1 MLRYRRIELRGVRNM
16 KKKLFITRKFPAHI
30 VEPLQEYYD
39 IEQWEEEEIVIPRE
53 KLLAAVADC
62 EVLWVTL
69 ADQVDEELLLHAPKL
84 KLVTNLAVGYNN
96 IDVKALRKRG
106 IMATNTP
113 GVLTN
118 TTADLVWG
126 LLLATARRIPESERY
141 LREGKWKS
149 WYPMQLVGKD
159 VSGSTIGII
168 GMGRIGQAVARR
180 AKGFDMKILY
190 NNRRRRH
197 EVEEMYGFQYVS
209 LEDLLK
215 QSDFVVIMTPFNN
228 DTVGLIGAKELA
240 LMKEDAVL
248 INASRGGII
257 DENALYDTL
266 KNGKLWAAGLD
277 VFEQEPIALDHPL
290 LTLPNVVALPHIGSA
305 SLQTRTAMLM
315 LNVKELTAYG
325 QGKAV
330 TNRID

>member
-1 MLRYRRIELRGVRNM
+1 M

-30 VEPLQEYYD
+30 VEPLKEFY
-39 IEQWEEEEIVIPRE
+39 EVSQWEEEEIVIPRD
-53 KLLAAVADC
+53 KLLASVADC
-62 EVLWVTL
+62 EVLWVTI
-69 ADQVDEELLLHAPKL
+69 ADQVDEELLSQAPNL
-84 KLVTNLAVGYNN
+84 KLVTNLAVGFNN

-118 TTADLVWG
+118 TTADLVFG

-159 VSGSTIGII
+159 VSGATVGII

-197 EVEEMYGFQYVS
+197 EAEEMYGFRYVS
-209 LEDLLK
+209 LEDLLQ
-215 QSDFVVIMTPFNN
+215 QSDFVVIMTPYNS
-228 DTVGLIGAKELA
+228 DTEGLIGAHELS

-257 DENALYDTL
+257 DEAALYDVL
-266 KNGKLWAAGLD
+266 KSGKLWAAGLD
-277 VFEQEPIALDHPL
+277 VFEQEPVAMNHPL
-290 LTLPNVVALPHIGSA
+290 LTLPNVALPHIGSA
-305 SLQTRTAMLM
+305 SLETRTAMLM
-315 LNVKELTAYG
+315 LNVKALVAYG
-325 QGKAV
+325 QGKAIS
-330 TNRID
+330 NRID

>member
-1 MLRYRRIELRGVRNM
+1 M

-30 VEPLQEYYD
+30 VEPLKEFY
-39 IEQWEEEEIVIPRE
+39 EVSQWEEAEIVIPRD
-53 KLLAAVADC
+53 KLLAFVADC
-62 EVLWVTL
+62 EVLWVTI
-69 ADQVDEELLLHAPKL
+69 ADQVDEELLSQAPNL
-84 KLVTNLAVGYNN
+84 KLVTNLAVGFNN

-118 TTADLVWG
+118 TTADLVFG

-159 VSGSTIGII
+159 VSGATIGII

-197 EVEEMYGFQYVS
+197 EAEEMYGFRYVS
-209 LEDLLK
+209 LEDLLQ
-215 QSDFVVIMTPFNN
+215 QSDFVVIMTPYNS
-228 DTVGLIGAKELA
+228 DTEGLIGAHELA

-257 DENALYDTL
+257 DEAALYDVL
-266 KNGKLWAAGLD
+266 KSGKLWAAGLD
-277 VFEQEPIALDHPL
+277 VFEQEPVAMDHPL
-290 LTLPNVVALPHIGSA
+290 LTLPNVVTLPHIGSA
-305 SLQTRTAMLM
+305 SLETRTAMLM
-315 LNVKELTAYG
+315 LNVKALAAYG
-325 QGKAV
+325 QGKAIS
-330 TNRID
+330 NRID

>member
-1 MLRYRRIELRGVRNM
+1 M

-30 VEPLQEYYD
+30 VEPLKEYYD

-69 ADQVDEELLLHAPKL
+69 ADQVDEELLLHAPNL
-84 KLVTNLAVGYNN
+84 KLVTNLAVGFNN
-96 IDVKALRKRG
+96 IDIKALRKRG

-118 TTADLVWG
+118 TTADFVMG
-126 LLLATARRIPESERY
+126 LLLATARRIPEGDRY

-159 VSGSTIGII
+159 VSGATIGII

-197 EVEEMYGFQYVS
+197 EAEEMYGFQYAS

-215 QSDFVVIMTPFNN
+215 QSDFVVIMTPYNN
-228 DTVGLIGAKELA
+228 DTVGLIGAEELA
-240 LMKEDAVL
+240 MMKDDAVL

-266 KNGKLWAAGLD
+266 KSGKLWAAGLD
-277 VFEQEPIALDHPL
+277 VFEQEPISLDHPL

-325 QGKAV
+325 QGKV
-330 TNRID
+330 PSNRID

>member
-1 MLRYRRIELRGVRNM
+1 M
-16 KKKLFITRKFPAHI
+16 KKKLFITRKFPTHI
-30 VEPLQEYYD
+30 VELLQEFYE
-39 IEQWEEEEIVIPRE
+39 ISQWDEEEIVIPRE

-62 EVLWVTL
+62 EVLWVTI
-69 ADQVDEELLLHAPKL
+69 ADQVDEELLSHAPNL

-96 IDVKALRKRG
+96 IDVKALKKRG

-118 TTADLVWG
+118 TTADLVFG

-159 VSGSTIGII
+159 VSGATIGII

-197 EVEEMYGFQYVS
+197 EAEEMYGFLYVS

-215 QSDFVVIMTPFNN
+215 QSDFVVIMTPYNS
-228 DTVGLIGAKELA
+228 DTEGLIGAKELA

-257 DENALYDTL
+257 DEDALYDVL

-277 VFEQEPIALDHPL
+277 VFEQEPIAMDHPL

-305 SLQTRTAMLM
+305 SLETRTAMLM
-315 LNVKELTAYG
+315 LNVKALTAYG
-325 QGKAV
+325 QGKAIS
-330 TNRID
+330 NRID

>member
-1 MLRYRRIELRGVRNM
+1 M

-30 VEPLQEYYD
+30 VEPLKEFY
-39 IEQWEEEEIVIPRE
+39 EVSQWEEAEIVIPRD
-53 KLLAAVADC
+53 KLLAFVADC
-62 EVLWVTL
+62 EVLWVTI
-69 ADQVDEELLLHAPKL
+69 ADQVDEELLSQAPNL
-84 KLVTNLAVGYNN
+84 KLVTNLAVGFNN

-118 TTADLVWG
+118 TTADLVFG

-141 LREGKWKS
+141 LRVGKWKS

-159 VSGSTIGII
+159 VSGATIGII

-197 EVEEMYGFQYVS
+197 EAEEMYGFRYVS
-209 LEDLLK
+209 LEDLLQ
-215 QSDFVVIMTPFNN
+215 QSDFVVIMTPYNS
-228 DTVGLIGAKELA
+228 DTEGLIGAHELA

-257 DENALYDTL
+257 DEAALYDVL
-266 KNGKLWAAGLD
+266 KSGKLWAAGLD
-277 VFEQEPIALDHPL
+277 VFEQEPVAMDHPL

-305 SLQTRTAMLM
+305 SLETRTAMLM
-315 LNVKELTAYG
+315 LNVKALAAYG
-325 QGKAV
+325 QGKAIS
-330 TNRID
+330 NRID

>member
-1 MLRYRRIELRGVRNM
+1 M
-16 KKKLFITRKFPAHI
+16 KKKLFITRKFPTHI
-30 VEPLQEYYD
+30 VELLQEFYE
-39 IEQWEEEEIVIPRE
+39 ISQWDEEEIVIPRE

-62 EVLWVTL
+62 EVLWVTI
-69 ADQVDEELLLHAPKL
+69 ADQVDEELLSHAPNL

-96 IDVKALRKRG
+96 IDVKALKKRG

-118 TTADLVWG
+118 TTADLVFG

-149 WYPMQLVGKD
+149 WFPMQLVGKD
-159 VSGSTIGII
+159 VSGATIGII

-197 EVEEMYGFQYVS
+197 EAEEMYGFLYVS

-215 QSDFVVIMTPFNN
+215 QSDFVVIMTPYNS
-228 DTVGLIGAKELA
+228 DTEGLIGAKELA

-257 DENALYDTL
+257 DEDALYDVL

-277 VFEQEPIALDHPL
+277 VFEQEPIAMDHPL

-305 SLQTRTAMLM
+305 SLETRTAMLM
-315 LNVKELTAYG
+315 LNVKALTAYG
-325 QGKAV
+325 QGKAIS
-330 TNRID
+330 NRID

>member
-1 MLRYRRIELRGVRNM
+1 M

-30 VEPLQEYYD
+30 VEPLKEYYD

-69 ADQVDEELLLHAPKL
+69 ADQVDEELLLHAPNL

-228 DTVGLIGAKELA
+228 DTVGLIGAEELA
-240 LMKEDAVL
+240 LMKDDAVL

-257 DENALYDTL
+257 DENALYETL
-266 KNGKLWAAGLD
+266 TSGKLWAAGLD

>member
-1 MLRYRRIELRGVRNM
+1 M

-39 IEQWEEEEIVIPRE
+39 IEQWEEEEVVIPRE
-53 KLLAAVADC
+53 KLLASVGDC

-69 ADQVDEELLLHAPKL
+69 ADQVDEELLVHAPNL
-84 KLVTNLAVGYNN
+84 KLVTNLAVGFNN
-96 IDVKALRKRG
+96 IDVNALRKRG

-118 TTADLVWG
+118 TTADLVFG

-141 LREGKWKS
+141 LREGRWKS
-149 WYPMQLVGKD
+149 WFPMQLVGKD
-159 VSGSTIGII
+159 VSSATIGII

-180 AKGFDMKILY
+180 AKGFDMKVLY

-197 EVEEMYGFQYVS
+197 EAEEMYGFKYAS
-209 LEDLLK
+209 LEELLK
-215 QSDFVVIMTPFNN
+215 QSDFVVIMTPYNN
-228 DTVGLIGAKELA
+228 DTVGLIGAEELA
-240 LMKEDAVL
+240 LMRDDAVL

-257 DENALYDTL
+257 DENALYETL

-277 VFEQEPIALDHPL
+277 VFEHEPIALDHPL

-305 SLQTRTAMLM
+305 SLETRTAMLT
-315 LNVKELTAYG
+315 LNVKALTAYG

-330 TNRID
+330 SNRID

>member
-1 MLRYRRIELRGVRNM
+1 M
-16 KKKLFITRKFPAHI
+16 KKKLFITRKFPAQF
-30 VEPLQEYYD
+30 VEPLEEFYD
-39 IEQWEEEEIVIPRE
+39 IEQWPEEELVMPRE
-53 KLLAAVADC
+53 KLLEAVARC

-69 ADQVDEELLLHAPKL
+69 EDLVDEELLSHAPNL
-84 KLVTNLAVGYNN
+84 KLVTNLAVGFNN
-96 IDVKALRKRG
+96 IDIQALRKYG
-106 IMATNTP
+106 VKATNTP

-118 TTADLVWG
+118 STADLVFG

-159 VSGSTIGII
+159 VSGTTIGII

-180 AKGFDMKILY
+180 AKGFDMKVLY
-190 NNRRRRH
+190 HNRRRRH
-197 EVEEMYGFQYVS
+197 EAEEMYGFKYAS
-209 LEDLLK
+209 LEELLQ
-215 QSDFVVIMTPFNN
+215 QSDFVVIMTPYNK

-240 LMKEDAVL
+240 MMKDDAVL

-257 DENALYDTL
+257 DEAALYETL
-266 KNGKLWAAGLD
+266 KSGKLWAVGLD
-277 VFEQEPIALDHPL
+277 VFEYEPIAMDHPL

-305 SLQTRTAMLM
+305 SIQARTAMLT
-315 LNVKELTAYG
+315 LNFNALAAYG

-330 TNRID
+330 SNRID

>member
-1 MLRYRRIELRGVRNM
+1 M
-16 KKKLFITRKFPAHI
+16 KKKLFITRKFPVHI
-30 VEPLQEYYD
+30 VEPLQEYYE
-39 IEQWEEEEIVIPRE
+39 IEQWEEEEAVIPRE
-53 KLLAAVADC
+53 KLLTAVTDC
-62 EVLWVTL
+62 EVLWVTIE
-69 ADQVDEELLLHAPKL
+69 DQVDEELLSYAPNL
-84 KLVTNLAVGYNN
+84 KLVTNLAVGFNN

-118 TTADLVWG
+118 TTADLVFG

-159 VSGSTIGII
+159 VSAATIGII

-197 EVEEMYGFQYVS
+197 EAEEMYGFKYAS
-209 LEDLLK
+209 LEELLK
-215 QSDFVVIMTPFNN
+215 LSDFVVIMTPYNS
-228 DTVGLIGAKELA
+228 DTVGLIGAEELA
-240 LMKEDAVL
+240 LMKDDAVL

-257 DENALYDTL
+257 DEDALYHTL

-277 VFEQEPIALDHPL
+277 VFEHEPIALDHPL

-305 SLQTRTAMLM
+305 SLETRTAMFT
-315 LNVKELTAYG
+315 LNVKALTAYG

-330 TNRID
+330 SNRID

>member
-1 MLRYRRIELRGVRNM
+1 M
-16 KKKLFITRKFPAHI
+16 KKKLFITRKFPTHI
-30 VEPLQEYYD
+30 VEPLQEYYE
-39 IEQWEEEEIVIPRE
+39 ISQWEEEEIVIPRD
-53 KLLAAVADC
+53 KLLAAVTNC
-62 EVLWVTL
+62 EVLWVTI
-69 ADQVDEELLLHAPKL
+69 ADQVDEELLSYAPNL

-96 IDVKALRKRG
+96 IDVKALRKKG

-118 TTADLVWG
+118 TTADLVFG

-159 VSGSTIGII
+159 VSGATIGII

-180 AKGFDMKILY
+180 AKGFEMKVLY

-197 EVEEMYGFQYVS
+197 EAEEMYGFQYVS

-215 QSDFVVIMTPFNN
+215 QSDFVVIMTPYNS
-228 DTVGLIGAKELA
+228 DTEGLIGAQELA
-240 LMKEDAVL
+240 LMKDDAVL

-257 DENALYDTL
+257 DETALYDVL

-277 VFEQEPIALDHPL
+277 VFEQEPIAMDHPL

-305 SLQTRTAMLM
+305 SLETRTAMLM
-315 LNVKELTAYG
+315 LNVKALTAYG
-325 QGKAV
+325 QGKAIS
-330 TNRID
+330 NRID

>member
-1 MLRYRRIELRGVRNM
+1 M

-209 LEDLLK
+209 VEDLLK

-228 DTVGLIGAKELA
+228 DTVGLIGVEELA
-240 LMKEDAVL
+240 LMKDDAVL

-277 VFEQEPIALDHPL
+277 VFEQEPIALNHPL

>member
-1 MLRYRRIELRGVRNM
+1 M

-30 VEPLQEYYD
+30 VEPLKEYYD

-69 ADQVDEELLLHAPKL
+69 ADQVNEELLLHAPNL
-84 KLVTNLAVGYNN
+84 KLVTNLAVGFNN
-96 IDVKALRKRG
+96 IDIKALRKRG

-118 TTADLVWG
+118 TTADFVMG
-126 LLLATARRIPESERY
+126 LLLATARRIPEGDRY

-159 VSGSTIGII
+159 VSGATIGII

-197 EVEEMYGFQYVS
+197 EAEEMYGFQYAS

-228 DTVGLIGAKELA
+228 DTVGLIGAEELA
-240 LMKEDAVL
+240 MMKDDAVL

-266 KNGKLWAAGLD
+266 KSGKLWAAGLD
-277 VFEQEPIALDHPL
+277 VFEQEPISLDHPL

-325 QGKAV
+325 QGKV
-330 TNRID
+330 PSNRID

>member
-1 MLRYRRIELRGVRNM
+1 M

-53 KLLAAVADC
+53 QLLAAVADC

>member
-1 MLRYRRIELRGVRNM
+1 M

-30 VEPLQEYYD
+30 VEPLKEYYD

-69 ADQVDEELLLHAPKL
+69 ADQVDEELLLHAPNL
-84 KLVTNLAVGYNN
+84 KLVTNLAVGFNN
-96 IDVKALRKRG
+96 IDIKALRKRG

-118 TTADLVWG
+118 TTADFVMG
-126 LLLATARRIPESERY
+126 LLLATARRIPEGDRY

-159 VSGSTIGII
+159 VSGATIGII

-197 EVEEMYGFQYVS
+197 EAEEMYGFQYAS

-228 DTVGLIGAKELA
+228 DTVGLIGAEELA
-240 LMKEDAVL
+240 MMKDDAVL

-266 KNGKLWAAGLD
+266 KSGKLWAAGLD
-277 VFEQEPIALDHPL
+277 VFEQEPISLDHPL

-325 QGKAV
+325 QGKV
-330 TNRID
+330 PSNRID

>member
-1 MLRYRRIELRGVRNM
+1 M
-16 KKKLFITRKFPAHI
+16 KKKLFITRKFPVHI
-30 VEPLQEYYD
+30 VEPLQEYYE
-39 IEQWEEEEIVIPRE
+39 IEQWEEEEAVIPRE
-53 KLLAAVADC
+53 KLLMAVTDC
-62 EVLWVTL
+62 EVLWVTIE
-69 ADQVDEELLLHAPKL
+69 DQVDEELLSHAPNL
-84 KLVTNLAVGYNN
+84 KLVTNLAVGFNN

-118 TTADLVWG
+118 TTADLVFG

-159 VSGSTIGII
+159 VSGATIGII

-197 EVEEMYGFQYVS
+197 EAEEMYGFKYAS
-209 LEDLLK
+209 LEELLK
-215 QSDFVVIMTPFNN
+215 LSDFVVIMTPYNS
-228 DTVGLIGAKELA
+228 DTVGLIGSEELA
-240 LMKEDAVL
+240 LMKDDAVL

-257 DENALYDTL
+257 DEDALYHTL

-277 VFEQEPIALDHPL
+277 VFEHEPIALDHPL

-305 SLQTRTAMLM
+305 SLETRMAMFM
-315 LNVKELTAYG
+315 LNVKALTAYG
-325 QGKAV
+325 QDKAV
-330 TNRID
+330 SNRID

>member
-1 MLRYRRIELRGVRNM
+1 M

-30 VEPLQEYYD
+30 VEPLKEYYD

-62 EVLWVTL
+62 EALWVTL
-69 ADQVDEELLLHAPKL
+69 ADQVDEELLLHAPNL
-84 KLVTNLAVGYNN
+84 KLVTNLAVGFNN
-96 IDVKALRKRG
+96 IDIKALRNRG

-118 TTADLVWG
+118 TTADFVMG
-126 LLLATARRIPESERY
+126 LLLATARRIPEGERY

-197 EVEEMYGFQYVS
+197 EAEEMYGFQYVP

-215 QSDFVVIMTPFNN
+215 QSDFVVIMTPYNN
-228 DTVGLIGAKELA
+228 DTVGLIGAEELA
-240 LMKEDAVL
+240 LMKDDAVL

-266 KNGKLWAAGLD
+266 RNGKLWAAGLD

-290 LTLPNVVALPHIGSA
+290 LTLPNVLALPHIGSA

-315 LNVKELTAYG
+315 LNVKALTAFG
-325 QGKAV
+325 QGKV
-330 TNRID
+330 PSNRID

>member
-1 MLRYRRIELRGVRNM
+1 MS
-16 KKKLFITRKFPAHI
+16 
-30 VEPLQEYYD
+30 
-39 IEQWEEEEIVIPRE
+39 
-53 KLLAAVADC
+53 
-62 EVLWVTL
+62 
-69 ADQVDEELLLHAPKL
+69 
-84 KLVTNLAVGYNN
+84 
-96 IDVKALRKRG
+96 KALRKHG

-215 QSDFVVIMTPFNN
+215 QSDFVVIMTPFNT

-240 LMKEDAVL
+240 LMKDDAVL

-257 DENALYDTL
+257 NENALYDTL
-266 KNGKLWAAGLD
+266 KT
-277 VFEQEPIALDHPL
+277 V
-290 LTLPNVVALPHIGSA
+290 SC
-305 SLQTRTAMLM
+305 
-315 LNVKELTAYG
+315 G
-325 QGKAV
+325 QQ
-330 TNRID
+330 D

>member
-1 MLRYRRIELRGVRNM
+1 M

-30 VEPLQEYYD
+30 VEPLKEYYD

-69 ADQVDEELLLHAPKL
+69 ADQVDEELLLHAPNL
-84 KLVTNLAVGYNN
+84 KLVTNLAVGFNN
-96 IDVKALRKRG
+96 IDIKALRKRG

-118 TTADLVWG
+118 TTADFVMG
-126 LLLATARRIPESERY
+126 LLLATARRIPEGDRY

-159 VSGSTIGII
+159 VSGATIGII

-197 EVEEMYGFQYVS
+197 EAEEMYGFQYAS

-228 DTVGLIGAKELA
+228 DTVGLIGAEELA
-240 LMKEDAVL
+240 MMKDDAVL

-266 KNGKLWAAGLD
+266 KSGKLWAAGLD
-277 VFEQEPIALDHPL
+277 VFEQEPISLDHPL

-315 LNVKELTAYG
+315 LNIKELTAYG
-325 QGKAV
+325 QGKV
-330 TNRID
+330 PSNRID

>member
-1 MLRYRRIELRGVRNM
+1 M

-30 VEPLQEYYD
+30 VEPLQEYYE
-39 IEQWEEEEIVIPRE
+39 ISQWEEEEIVIPRD
-53 KLLAAVADC
+53 KLLAAVIDC
-62 EVLWVTL
+62 EVLWVTI
-69 ADQVDEELLLHAPKL
+69 ADQVDEELLSRAPNL

-96 IDVKALRKRG
+96 IDVKALRKKG

-118 TTADLVWG
+118 TTADLVFG

-159 VSGSTIGII
+159 VSGATIGII

-180 AKGFDMKILY
+180 AKGFDMKVLY

-197 EVEEMYGFQYVS
+197 EAEEMYGFQYVS
-209 LEDLLK
+209 LEDLLQ
-215 QSDFVVIMTPFNN
+215 QSDYVVIMTPYNS
-228 DTVGLIGAKELA
+228 DTEGLIGAQELA
-240 LMKEDAVL
+240 LMKDDAVL

-257 DENALYDTL
+257 DEAALYDVL

-277 VFEQEPIALDHPL
+277 VFEQEPIAMDHPL

-305 SLQTRTAMLM
+305 SLETRTAMLM
-315 LNVKELTAYG
+315 LNVKALTAYG
-325 QGKAV
+325 QGKAIS
-330 TNRID
+330 NRID

>member
-1 MLRYRRIELRGVRNM
+1 M

-30 VEPLQEYYD
+30 VEPLKEFY
-39 IEQWEEEEIVIPRE
+39 EVSQWEEEEIVIPRD
-53 KLLAAVADC
+53 KLLASVADC
-62 EVLWVTL
+62 EVLWVTI
-69 ADQVDEELLLHAPKL
+69 ADQVDEELLSQAPNL
-84 KLVTNLAVGYNN
+84 KLVTNLAVGFNN

-118 TTADLVWG
+118 TTADLVFG

-159 VSGSTIGII
+159 VSGATIGII

-197 EVEEMYGFQYVS
+197 EAEEMYGFRYVS
-209 LEDLLK
+209 LEDLLQ
-215 QSDFVVIMTPFNN
+215 QSDFVVIMTPYNS
-228 DTVGLIGAKELA
+228 DTEGLIGAHELA

-257 DENALYDTL
+257 DEAALYDVL
-266 KNGKLWAAGLD
+266 KSGKLWAAGLD
-277 VFEQEPIALDHPL
+277 VFEQEPVAMDHPL

-305 SLQTRTAMLM
+305 SLETRTAMLM
-315 LNVKELTAYG
+315 LNVKALAAYG
-325 QGKAV
+325 QGKAIS
-330 TNRID
+330 NRID

>member
-1 MLRYRRIELRGVRNM
+1 M
-16 KKKLFITRKFPAHI
+16 KKKLFITRKFPTHI
-30 VEPLQEYYD
+30 VEPLQEYYE
-39 IEQWEEEEIVIPRE
+39 IEQWEEEEEVIPRD
-53 KLLAAVADC
+53 KLLSAVTDC
-62 EVLWVTL
+62 EVLWVTI
-69 ADQVDEELLLHAPKL
+69 ADQVDEELLSHAPIL
-84 KLVTNLAVGYNN
+84 KLVTNLAVGFNN

-118 TTADLVWG
+118 TTADLVFG

-159 VSGSTIGII
+159 VSGATIGII
-168 GMGRIGQAVARR
+168 GMGRIGQVVARR

-197 EVEEMYGFQYVS
+197 EAEEMYGFKYAS
-209 LEDLLK
+209 LEELLK
-215 QSDFVVIMTPFNN
+215 QSDFVVIMTPYNS
-228 DTVGLIGAKELA
+228 DTVGLIGAEELA
-240 LMKEDAVL
+240 LMKDDAVL

-257 DENALYDTL
+257 DEDALYHTL

-277 VFEQEPIALDHPL
+277 VFEHEPIALDHPL

-305 SLQTRTAMLM
+305 SLETRMAMFM
-315 LNVKELTAYG
+315 LNVKALTAYG
-325 QGKAV
+325 QDKAV
-330 TNRID
+330 SNRID

>member
-1 MLRYRRIELRGVRNM
+1 M

-30 VEPLQEYYD
+30 VEPLKEYYD

-69 ADQVDEELLLHAPKL
+69 ADQVDEELLLHAPNL

-159 VSGSTIGII
+159 VSGSTVGII

-228 DTVGLIGAKELA
+228 DTVGLIGAEELA
-240 LMKEDAVL
+240 LMKDDAVL

-257 DENALYDTL
+257 DENALYETL
-266 KNGKLWAAGLD
+266 TSGKLWAAGLD

>member
-1 MLRYRRIELRGVRNM
+1 M

-30 VEPLQEYYD
+30 VEPLKEYYD

-53 KLLAAVADC
+53 KLLVAVADC
-62 EVLWVTL
+62 EVLWVTI
-69 ADQVDEELLLHAPKL
+69 ADQVDEELLLHAPNL

-197 EVEEMYGFQYVS
+197 EVEEMYGFHYVS

-215 QSDFVVIMTPFNN
+215 QSDFVVIMTPSNN
-228 DTVGLIGAKELA
+228 DTVGLIGAEELA
-240 LMKEDAVL
+240 LMKDDAVL

-277 VFEQEPIALDHPL
+277 VFEQEPIALNHPL

>member
-1 MLRYRRIELRGVRNM
+1 M
-16 KKKLFITRKFPAHI
+16 KKKLFITRKFPTHI
-30 VEPLQEYYD
+30 VELLQEFYE
-39 IEQWEEEEIVIPRE
+39 ISQWDEEEIVIPRE

-62 EVLWVTL
+62 EVLWVTI
-69 ADQVDEELLLHAPKL
+69 ADQVDEELLSHAPNL

-96 IDVKALRKRG
+96 IDVKALKKRG

-118 TTADLVWG
+118 TTADLVFG

-159 VSGSTIGII
+159 VSGATIGII

-180 AKGFDMKILY
+180 AKGFNMKILY

-197 EVEEMYGFQYVS
+197 EAEEMYGFLYVS

-215 QSDFVVIMTPFNN
+215 QSDFVVIMTPYNS
-228 DTVGLIGAKELA
+228 DTEGLIGAKELA

-257 DENALYDTL
+257 DEDALYDVL

-277 VFEQEPIALDHPL
+277 VFEQEPIAMDHPL

-305 SLQTRTAMLM
+305 SLETRTAMLM
-315 LNVKELTAYG
+315 LNVKALTAYG
-325 QGKAV
+325 QGKAIS
-330 TNRID
+330 NRID

>member
-1 MLRYRRIELRGVRNM
+1 M

-39 IEQWEEEEIVIPRE
+39 IEQWEEEEVVIPRE
-53 KLLAAVADC
+53 KLLASVGDC

-69 ADQVDEELLLHAPKL
+69 ADRVDEELLVHAPNL
-84 KLVTNLAVGYNN
+84 KLVTNLAVGFNN
-96 IDVKALRKRG
+96 IDVNALRKRG

-118 TTADLVWG
+118 TTADLVFG

-141 LREGKWKS
+141 LREGRWKS
-149 WYPMQLVGKD
+149 WFPMQLVGKD
-159 VSGSTIGII
+159 VSSATIGII

-180 AKGFDMKILY
+180 AKGFDMKVLY

-197 EVEEMYGFQYVS
+197 EAEEMYGFKYVS
-209 LEDLLK
+209 LEELLK
-215 QSDFVVIMTPFNN
+215 QSDFVVIMTPYNN
-228 DTVGLIGAKELA
+228 DTVGLIGAEELA
-240 LMKEDAVL
+240 LMRDDAVL

-257 DENALYDTL
+257 DENALYETL

-277 VFEQEPIALDHPL
+277 VFEHEPIALDHPL

-305 SLQTRTAMLM
+305 SLETRTAMLM
-315 LNVKELTAYG
+315 LNVKALTAYG

-330 TNRID
+330 SNRID

>member
-1 MLRYRRIELRGVRNM
+1 M

-30 VEPLQEYYD
+30 VEPLKEYYD

-69 ADQVDEELLLHAPKL
+69 ADQVDEELLLHAPNL

-228 DTVGLIGAKELA
+228 DTVGLIGAEELA
-240 LMKEDAVL
+240 LMKDDAVL

-257 DENALYDTL
+257 DENALYETL
-266 KNGKLWAAGLD
+266 TSGKLWAAGLD

-290 LTLPNVVALPHIGSA
+290 MTLPNVVALPHIGSA

>member
-1 MLRYRRIELRGVRNM
+1 M

-30 VEPLQEYYD
+30 VEPLKEYYD

-96 IDVKALRKRG
+96 IDVKALRKRE

-240 LMKEDAVL
+240 LMKDDAVL

-257 DENALYDTL
+257 DENALYGTL

-277 VFEQEPIALDHPL
+277 VFEQEPIALSHPL
-290 LTLPNVVALPHIGSA
+290 LTLPNVVAIPHIGSA

>member
-1 MLRYRRIELRGVRNM
+1 M

-30 VEPLQEYYD
+30 VEQLREYYD

-228 DTVGLIGAKELA
+228 DTVGLIGAEELA
-240 LMKEDAVL
+240 LMKDDAVL

-277 VFEQEPIALDHPL
+277 VFEQEPIALNHPL

>member
-1 MLRYRRIELRGVRNM
+1 M
-16 KKKLFITRKFPAHI
+16 KKRLFITRKFPAHI
-30 VEPLQEYYD
+30 VEPLKEYYD
-39 IEQWEEEEIVIPRE
+39 IEQWEEEEVVIPRE

-96 IDVKALRKRG
+96 IDVKALRKRE

-215 QSDFVVIMTPFNN
+215 HSDFVVIMTPFNN

-240 LMKEDAVL
+240 LMKDDAVL

-277 VFEQEPIALDHPL
+277 VFEQEPIALSHPL
-290 LTLPNVVALPHIGSA
+290 LTLPNVVAIPHIGSA